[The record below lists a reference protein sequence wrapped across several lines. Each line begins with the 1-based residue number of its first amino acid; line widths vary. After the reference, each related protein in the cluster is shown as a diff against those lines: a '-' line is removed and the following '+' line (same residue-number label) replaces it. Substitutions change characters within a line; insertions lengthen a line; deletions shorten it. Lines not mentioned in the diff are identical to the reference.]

1 MAFDPQ
7 PLIRI
12 FHDGFPSAY
21 IMYGVQGKGKIVPA
35 DAKMLK
41 MGV

>member
-1 MAFDPQ
+1 VTFDPQ

-21 IMYGVQGKGKIVPA
+21 IMYGV
-35 DAKMLK
+35 
-41 MGV
+41 